1 MTGPLSIAVC
11 GCGPAGLAAACFLHD
26 AGHRVRLLER
36 VAEPRPIGAGLMLQP
51 AGLAALARIGA
62 LDAALGY
69 GQRIDGLYARSQP
82 SGRVVFDLRYATA
95 DPALHG
101 LAIHRAAIFAVLW
114 QAAASRRIPV
124 ETGVE
129 ITALASDAEGRPV
142 PVTAAGRRLP
152 TVDLVVD
159 ATGSGSALRP
169 LAHAPVRPRPYA
181 YGAVWATAPAAGL
194 RQDLLEQR
202 FRSAREML
210 GLLPV
215 GRMPGDDVP
224 RAILFWS
231 LRVAEHPAFLEAGIA
246 AWRRRVLDLW
256 PEIEPTIADI
266 TDPAQLTLA
275 RYAQATLR
283 RPFGD
288 RIAFI
293 GDAAHSTS
301 PQLGAGVTM
310 AMLDGAALAD
320 ALAAA
325 PDIPGAL
332 DAYGARRRRHIR
344 FYQRMSALLTPA
356 FQSDRRWIGTLR
368 DRTFHPSTRLP
379 WLRRRMVETFAGLAL
394 GPFARTDPAA
404 LAGAAGPVAGCSADR
419 LKISPGSSD
428 L

>member
-1 MTGPLSIAVC
+1 VTDPLSIAVC

-36 VAEPRPIGAGLMLQP
+36 FAEPRPIGAGLMLQP
-51 AGLAALARIGA
+51 AGLAALGRIGA
-62 LDAALGY
+62 LDAALAY
-69 GQRIDGLYARSQP
+69 GQRIDGLYARSEP
-82 SGRVVFDLRYATA
+82 SGRVVFDLSYATL

-101 LAIHRAAIFAVLW
+101 LAIHRAAIFEVLW
-114 QAAASRRIPV
+114 QAAAARRIPV

-129 ITALASDAEGRPV
+129 IAALAADAKGRPV
-142 PVTAAGRRLP
+142 PVTTAGRRLP
-152 TVDLVVD
+152 AVDLVVD

-169 LAHAPVRPRPYA
+169 LARAPVRPRPYA
-181 YGAVWATAPAAGL
+181 YGAVWATVPAAGL
-194 RQDLLEQR
+194 RLDRLEQR

-215 GRMPGDDVP
+215 GRVPGDDVP

-231 LRVAEHPAFLEAGIA
+231 LRVAEHPVLVAAGIG

-256 PEIEPTIADI
+256 PEIEPVIAGI

-283 RPFGD
+283 QPFGD

-325 PDIPGAL
+325 PDIPAAL
-332 DAYGARRRRHIR
+332 AAYAARRRRHIR

-356 FQSDRRWIGTLR
+356 FQSDSRWIGAFR

-379 WLRRRMVETFAGLAL
+379 WLRRRMVETFAGLSL
-394 GPFARTDPAA
+394 GPFARTRPAT
-404 LAGAAGPVAGCSADR
+404 LAGIPAPVLEGLQVSLEPSADS
-419 LKISPGSSD
+419 KG
-428 L
+428 

>member
-1 MTGPLSIAVC
+1 MTEPLSIAVC

-26 AGHRVRLLER
+26 AGHQVRLLER
-36 VAEPRPIGAGLMLQP
+36 FAEPRPIGAGLMLQP
-51 AGLAALARIGA
+51 AGLAALGRIGA
-62 LDAALGY
+62 LDAALAY
-69 GQRIDGLYARSQP
+69 GQRIDGLYARSEP
-82 SGRVVFDLRYATA
+82 SGRVVFDLSYAA
-95 DPALHG
+95 VDPALHG
-101 LAIHRAAIFAVLW
+101 LAIHRAAIFEVLW

-129 ITALASDAEGRPV
+129 IAALAADAEGRPV
-142 PVTAAGRRLP
+142 PVAAAAAGRRLP
-152 TVDLVVD
+152 AVDLVVD

-169 LAHAPVRPRPYA
+169 LAHAPVQPKPYA
-181 YGAVWATAPAAGL
+181 YGAVWATVPAAGL
-194 RQDLLEQR
+194 RPDRLEQR
-202 FRSAREML
+202 FRAAREML

-231 LRVAEHPAFLEAGIA
+231 LKVAEHPALLSAGIA

-256 PEIEPTIADI
+256 PEIEPVIAGI
-266 TDPAQLTLA
+266 TDTAQLTLA

-320 ALAAA
+320 ALAAE
-325 PDIPGAL
+325 PDIPRAL
-332 DAYGARRRRHIR
+332 AAYGERRRRHIR

-356 FQSDRRWIGTLR
+356 FQSDSRWIGALR

-394 GPFARTDPAA
+394 GPFAKTHPAT
-404 LAGAAGPVAGCSADR
+404 LAGMPSTASGTASEELR
-419 LKISPGSSD
+419 ILR
-428 L
+428 

>member
-1 MTGPLSIAVC
+1 MAGPLSIAVC
-11 GCGPAGLAAACFLHD
+11 GAGPAGLAAACFLHD

-36 VAEPRPIGAGLMLQP
+36 VPEPRPIGAGLMLQP
-51 AGLAALARIGA
+51 AGLAALGRIGA

-69 GQRIDGLYARSQP
+69 GQRIDGLYARSEP
-82 SGRVVFDLRYATA
+82 SGRVVFDLSYAA
-95 DPALHG
+95 VDPALHG
-101 LAIHRAAIFAVLW
+101 LAIHRAAIFDVLW

-129 ITALASDAEGRPV
+129 VTTLAADAAGRPV
-142 PVTAAGRRLP
+142 PVTAAGRRLEP
-152 TVDLVVD
+152 ADLVVD
-159 ATGSGSALRP
+159 ATGTGSALRP

-181 YGAVWATAPAAGL
+181 YGAVWATVPAAGL
-194 RQDLLEQR
+194 RLDRLEQR
-202 FRSAREML
+202 FRAAREML

-231 LRVAEHPAFLEAGIA
+231 LRVADHPTLVTAGIA

-256 PEIEPTIADI
+256 PEVEPTIAGI
-266 TDPAQLTLA
+266 TDTAQLTLA
-275 RYAQATLR
+275 RYAQATLP

-320 ALAAA
+320 ALATP
-325 PDIPGAL
+325 PDIPAAL
-332 DAYGARRRRHIR
+332 AAYGARRRRHIR

-356 FQSDRRWIGTLR
+356 FQSDSRWIGALR

-394 GPFARTDPAA
+394 GPFARTSPAM
-404 LAGAAGPVAGCSADR
+404 LAGLPVSTAESASGT
-419 LKISPGSSD
+419 LKIIH
-428 L
+428 

>member
-1 MTGPLSIAVC
+1 MAGPLSIAVC

-36 VAEPRPIGAGLMLQP
+36 VPEPRPIGAGLMLQP
-51 AGLAALARIGA
+51 AGLAALGRIGA
-62 LDAALGY
+62 LDAALAH

-82 SGRVVFDLRYATA
+82 SGRVVFDLSYAA
-95 DPALHG
+95 VDPALHG
-101 LAIHRAAIFAVLW
+101 LAIHRAAIFDVLW
-114 QAAASRRIPV
+114 QEAASRRIPV

-129 ITALASDAEGRPV
+129 ITALAADAAGRPV
-142 PVTAAGRRLP
+142 PVSAAGRRLEP
-152 TVDLVVD
+152 VDLVVD

-169 LAHAPVRPRPYA
+169 LAHDLVRPRPYA
-181 YGAVWATAPAAGL
+181 YGAVWATVPAAGL
-194 RQDLLEQR
+194 RLDRLEQR

-215 GRMPGDDVP
+215 GRIPGDDVP

-231 LRVAEHPAFLEAGIA
+231 LRVAEHPALVAAGIG

-256 PEIEPTIADI
+256 PEVEPTIAGI
-266 TDPAQLTLA
+266 TDTAQLTLA
-275 RYAQATLR
+275 RYAQATLP

-325 PDIPGAL
+325 PDIPAAL
-332 DAYGARRRRHIR
+332 AAYGMRRRRHIR

-356 FQSDRRWIGTLR
+356 FQSDRRWIGSLR
-368 DRTFHPSTRLP
+368 DLTFHPSTRLP
-379 WLRRRMVETFAGLAL
+379 WMRRRMVETFAGLAL
-394 GPFARTDPAA
+394 GPFARTHPEA
-404 LAGAAGPVAGCSADR
+404 LAGIPARIVEGA
-419 LKISPGSSD
+419 SSGREIIR
-428 L
+428 

>member
-1 MTGPLSIAVC
+1 MAGPLSIAVC

-51 AGLAALARIGA
+51 AGLAALGRIGA
-62 LDAALGY
+62 LDAALHY

-82 SGRVVFDLRYATA
+82 SGRVVFDLSYAA
-95 DPALHG
+95 VDPALHG
-101 LAIHRAAIFAVLW
+101 LAIHRAAIFQVLW

-129 ITALASDAEGRPV
+129 VTALAAGAQGRPV
-142 PVTAAGRRLP
+142 PVTVAGRRLDA
-152 TVDLVVD
+152 VDLVVD
-159 ATGSGSALRP
+159 ATGIGSALRP

-181 YGAVWATAPAAGL
+181 YGAVWATVPATGL
-194 RQDLLEQR
+194 RLDRLEQR
-202 FRSAREML
+202 FRAAREML

-215 GRMPGDDVP
+215 GRVPGDDVP

-231 LRVAEHPAFLEAGIA
+231 LRVAEHPAFLAAGIA
-246 AWRRRVLDLW
+246 AWRRRVLELW
-256 PEIEPTIADI
+256 PEIEPVIAGI
-266 TDPAQLTLA
+266 ADPAQLTLA
-275 RYAQATLR
+275 RYAQATLP

-320 ALAAA
+320 ALAAT
-325 PDIPGAL
+325 PDIPSAL
-332 DAYGARRRRHIR
+332 AAYAARRRRHIR

-356 FQSDRRWIGTLR
+356 FQSDRRWIGAVR

-394 GPFARTDPAA
+394 GPFARTRPAE
-404 LAGAAGPVAGCSADR
+404 LAGVPAPTVNTPAGGLEEIR
-419 LKISPGSSD
+419 
-428 L
+428 